1 MITFLYRQ
9 ADGSAV
15 PMITF
20 TELEVVLL
28 GAVVAL
34 LWILRT
40 TRKESDMHKF
50 AATHMMEAI
59 KGIAEERY
67 AVAKDKNGEFRL
79 INLQEQAHVSN

>member
-1 MITFLYRQ
+1 MI
-9 ADGSAV
+9 S
-15 PMITF
+15 F
-20 TELEVVLL
+20 TELEIVLL
-28 GAVVAL
+28 GAVIVL
-34 LWILRT
+34 VWIQHT

-79 INLQEQAHVSN
+79 INLQEQSHVSN